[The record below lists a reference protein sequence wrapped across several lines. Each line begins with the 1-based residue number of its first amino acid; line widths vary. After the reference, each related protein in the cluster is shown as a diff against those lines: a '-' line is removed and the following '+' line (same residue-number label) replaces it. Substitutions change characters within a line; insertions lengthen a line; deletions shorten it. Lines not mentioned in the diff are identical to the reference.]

1 MVQYGSEWG
10 YIRADLMRML
20 DPWEEE
26 QYLNSLKTPAP
37 TLVTT
42 PQPYDENNLSSYGYV
57 SSSTVNF
64 RQSASTSSTRLA
76 TLRQYAFC
84 LVLGTTQS
92 NGTTWYK
99 VNYGGKV
106 GYIQGDYFKQL
117 TIAELQDFLLSN
129 EYKQGIA
136 NNSSSSSGSS
146 GSTSGG
152 TSNLPSAEDQTV
164 QEWTNPNSG
173 INVSYEPF
181 DPFATPEP
189 LVTASPPASAS
200 PSAEATTLE
209 PLETLPWNIPPR
221 IRKAA
226 KVAQRLAGCWPQR
239 WCCWVAAVAD
249 MPMCCI
255 SRTNAGPRSGQPN
268 AGQQPN
274 ARVKAQIAPMPV
286 LAQLRSRAPV
296 PIMLAEPQRPRNGP
310 PQPQQPGRQR
320 PELTAQPNRRVA
332 PMLAKAVRRAAA
344 EQARMLISSGPP
356 P

>member
-26 QYLNSLKTPAP
+26 QYLNSLYTYIYSAP

-164 QEWTNPNSG
+164 
-173 INVSYEPF
+173 
-181 DPFATPEP
+181 
-189 LVTASPPASAS
+189 
-200 PSAEATTLE
+200 
-209 PLETLPWNIPPR
+209 
-221 IRKAA
+221 
-226 KVAQRLAGCWPQR
+226 
-239 WCCWVAAVAD
+239 
-249 MPMCCI
+249 
-255 SRTNAGPRSGQPN
+255 
-268 AGQQPN
+268 
-274 ARVKAQIAPMPV
+274 
-286 LAQLRSRAPV
+286 
-296 PIMLAEPQRPRNGP
+296 RNGP
-310 PQPQQPGRQR
+310 TP
-320 PELTAQPNRRVA
+320 TAASTSAMN
-332 PMLAKAVRRAAA
+332 L
-344 EQARMLISSGPP
+344 LIPLPP
-356 P
+356 RNLW